1 MTKEEP
7 LLINA
12 QPIVLGEFKSD
23 MDRGDI
29 PNVRNVTNVTNVTN
43 VQQNNNSTINSH
55 RTEDDCCSDCCRD
68 CCSCDDDTYLCLLC
82 CICLQ
87 MNN

>member
-29 PNVRNVTNVTNVTN
+29 TNVTNVTN
-43 VQQNNNSTINSH
+43 VQQNSNSTINS
-55 RTEDDCCSDCCRD
+55 RTTEDDCCSDCCRD
-68 CCSCDDDTYLCLLC
+68 CCSCDDDTCLCLLC

-87 MNN
+87 MDN

>member
-1 MTKEEP
+1 MTKKEP

-29 PNVRNVTNVTNVTN
+29 TNVT
-43 VQQNNNSTINSH
+43 NNSTINSH
-55 RTEDDCCSDCCRD
+55 TTEDECCSDCCRD
-68 CCSCDDDTYLCLLC
+68 CCSCDDDTCLCLLC

-87 MNN
+87 LDN

>member
-29 PNVRNVTNVTNVTN
+29 TD
-43 VQQNNNSTINSH
+43 VQQNSNPH
-55 RTEDDCCSDCCRD
+55 RTDDDCCSDCCRD
-68 CCSCDDDTYLCLLC
+68 CCSCDDETFLCLLC

-87 MNN
+87 MDN